1 MRSTILSVL
10 WLATVLSLLISAPV
24 RAQQA
29 ATLLA
34 DDVAIAGKDTLIAK
48 GAVEIF
54 YRGARLKAAKIT
66 YQQADDQLLIDGP
79 LVLTDDAGTL
89 ILADEAE
96 LSADMRDGILR
107 SARLVLNQQLQM
119 SSAEILRVGGRYT
132 SLGRS
137 IASSC
142 KVCVSNPTPLWE
154 IRASRIVHDGLERQ
168 IYFRNAQLRVMGV
181 PVAWVPYLRMP
192 DPTLKRSTGFLK
204 PAIRTT
210 DGLGF
215 GLKMPYFIRLGDS
228 RDLTVTPY
236 LTTKSGRTLELR
248 YRQAFTSGNIE
259 VNGAVARDKLLPGE
273 LRGYLKATGEFR
285 LPADY
290 RLTFSGEVVSDDAY
304 YLDYD
309 LSSKDRLDSR
319 IEISKTA
326 RNRYVSAR
334 LIGFHSIRAG
344 DVNSTLPSIVSDV
357 TWQRRFV
364 PAYIGGEGG
373 LRFQSHSQY
382 RSSNSATDSDGDG
395 ISDGRDTARIS
406 LTADWRRNWILPG
419 GVLLAALSEI
429 NGDFYSIRQDG
440 VYAGDNSR
448 VHGGVAVELRWPWT
462 RNDASG
468 VSHVIEPLAQLIW
481 SPSRASTIPNEDS
494 ALVEFD
500 AGNLFSLNRFPG
512 ADAVERGPRANLG
525 LSYTRFDPAG
535 WSLGVVVGRVIR
547 SEDFGQFSAASGLSG
562 KKSDWLAAIRLAVAD
577 GVTMTNR
584 LVFGDSLD
592 LTKGE
597 LRLDLQH
604 QKFSLAS
611 SFVWMKADAS
621 ENRATRVSELSLDGS
636 YRFATYWQ
644 ADVNTLYNFQ
654 TNRAVSAGVKLAFRN
669 ECAQLDMSMARR
681 FTSSSVLQGSTTFGL
696 SFDLLGF
703 GGKGRVGNSGG
714 CRG

>member
-1 MRSTILSVL
+1 MMRSTILSVL

-34 DDVAIAGKDTLIAK
+34 DDVAIAGKYTLIAK

-215 GLKMPYFIRLGDS
+215 
-228 RDLTVTPY
+228 
-236 LTTKSGRTLELR
+236 

-562 KKSDWLAAIRLAVAD
+562 KKSGWPPS
-577 GVTMTNR
+577 G
-584 LVFGDSLD
+584 
-592 LTKGE
+592 
-597 LRLDLQH
+597 LR
-604 QKFSLAS
+604 SR
-611 SFVWMKADAS
+611 M
-621 ENRATRVSELSLDGS
+621 GS
-636 YRFATYWQ
+636 R
-644 ADVNTLYNFQ
+644 
-654 TNRAVSAGVKLAFRN
+654 
-669 ECAQLDMSMARR
+669 
-681 FTSSSVLQGSTTFGL
+681 
-696 SFDLLGF
+696 
-703 GGKGRVGNSGG
+703 
-714 CRG
+714 